1 MPFLHKCLSVILL
14 LIAISSSASAAIQ
27 ATASVSNN
35 QVFQGDTFILTIEV
49 NDTGSEYQLNTSVL
63 DDDFIVSSPSRSQST
78 SIINGDINRK
88 ITWVLRLQAN
98 KVGDFTIPA
107 LAIGDLL
114 TDPITI
120 QVKEAGEAQQST
132 SGDTIF
138 IENSV
143 DKTQVY
149 LDQPII
155 LESKIY
161 VSENVV
167 DGDVQAPS
175 LTGANIERISNDNQQ
190 TQVIL
195 NGLRYKVFTYQY
207 QITPTQAG
215 DVKITSPLLV
225 GSIRKNVSVSDWQNR
240 IITQPI
246 NIRGNSIAITV
257 KPMPANYQG
266 DWLIS
271 EDVHLV
277 ENNNLHAASYTVGD
291 PITRSISLRVASI
304 SVDKMPEIKLNYD
317 SSLRYYPD
325 QDDLKQGTLNGV
337 LYSQRTITHA
347 IIADK
352 SGELVL
358 PEISIP
364 WWNSKTEQ
372 QEFAT
377 LPAQTLTIKAAL
389 ANTNNSNQGDANNNV
404 SNNASNIASNAVNN
418 DASTQGALSAAS
430 QLDNSNVQNKLNEYA
445 VENEQLT
452 QRLLIWQ
459 ISTLILLTLVISL
472 SIYLYFVKTNKQLKA
487 VVTPSSYNNPPPLYQ
502 QLLQACE
509 QSTPQQVYSYLLRYF
524 QSQHADITQLQQI
537 TIFSALPDD
546 LKQQLQANL
555 QQLELACSGKTHQ
568 WDAKQLIK
576 LIKMHQKTAKTH
588 TSHPINS
595 LNP

>member
-14 LIAISSSASAAIQ
+14 LIAISSSASAATQ

-49 NDTGSEYQLNTSVL
+49 NDTGSEYQLDTSAL
-63 DDDFIVSSPSRSQST
+63 TDDFKVSGPSRSQST

-98 KVGDFTIPA
+98 KVGNFTIPA

-120 QVKEAGEAQQST
+120 QVKEAGEEQQST

-161 VSENVV
+161 VSENIV
-167 DGDVQAPS
+167 DGDVQAPT
-175 LTGANIERISNDNQQ
+175 LAAANIERISNDNQQ

-215 DVKITSPLLV
+215 DVRITSPLLV

-240 IITQPI
+240 IISQPI

-277 ENNNLHAASYTVGD
+277 ENNNLQAASYTVGD

-358 PEISIP
+358 PEIRIP

-389 ANTNNSNQGDANNNV
+389 PNTNNNNQGNA
-404 SNNASNIASNAVNN
+404 SNSASNIASNVINN

-430 QLDNSNVQNKLNEYA
+430 QLANNDAQNKLNEYVA
-445 VENEQLT
+445 ENEQLT
-452 QRLLIWQ
+452 KRLLFWQ
-459 ISTLILLTLVISL
+459 ISALILLILVISL
-472 SIYLYFVKTNKQLKA
+472 CIYLYFVKTNKQLKA
-487 VVTPSSYNNPPPLYQ
+487 VVTPSNNNKTATPYQ

-509 QSTPQQVYSYLLRYF
+509 QSTPQQVYTYLLRYF

-537 TIFSALPDD
+537 TVFSPLPDD
-546 LKQQLQANL
+546 QKQQLQSNL

-576 LIKMHQKTAKTH
+576 LIKMHQKTAKIH
-588 TSHPINS
+588 NSHSINT

>member
-14 LIAISSSASAAIQ
+14 LIVISSSASAATQ

-49 NDTGSEYQLNTSVL
+49 NDTGSEYQLDTSAL
-63 DDDFIVSSPSRSQST
+63 TDDFKVSGPSRSQST

-107 LAIGDLL
+107 LAIGDLF

-120 QVKEAGEAQQST
+120 QVKEAGEEQQST

-161 VSENVV
+161 VSENIV

-175 LTGANIERISNDNQQ
+175 LTAANIERVSNDNQQ

-240 IITQPI
+240 IISQPI

-291 PITRSISLRVASI
+291 PITRIISLRVASI

-389 ANTNNSNQGDANNNV
+389 ASTNNDNQDNASNSANKNDV
-404 SNNASNIASNAVNN
+404 SNNAS
-418 DASTQGALSAAS
+418 TQTALSAAA
-430 QLDNSNVQNKLNEYA
+430 QLANNGANSSEYA
-445 VENEQLT
+445 AENKQLT

-459 ISTLILLTLVISL
+459 ISSLILLILVVSL
-472 SIYLYFVKTNKQLKA
+472 CIYLYFVKTNKQLKA
-487 VVTPSSYNNPPPLYQ
+487 VVTPNSSNKTTAPYE

-509 QSTPQQVYSYLLRYF
+509 QSTPQQVYTYLLRYF
-524 QSQHADITQLQQI
+524 QSQYTDIKQLQQI
-537 TIFSALPDD
+537 TIFSTLPDD
-546 LKQQLQANL
+546 QKQQLQDNL
-555 QQLELACSGKTHQ
+555 QQLELACAGQTHQ
-568 WDAKQLIK
+568 WNAKQLIK
-576 LIKMHQKTAKTH
+576 LIKMHHKIAKTH
-588 TSHPINS
+588 SNHSINTI
-595 LNP
+595 NP

>member
-14 LIAISSSASAAIQ
+14 LIAISSSASAATQ

-35 QVFQGDTFILTIEV
+35 QVFQGDTFILNIEV
-49 NDTGSEYQLNTSVL
+49 NDTGSEYQLDTSAL
-63 DDDFIVSSPSRSQST
+63 TDDFKVSGPSRSQST

-98 KVGDFTIPA
+98 KVGNFTIPA

-120 QVKEAGEAQQST
+120 QVKEAGEEQQST

-161 VSENVV
+161 VSENIV
-167 DGDVQAPS
+167 DGDVQAPT
-175 LTGANIERISNDNQQ
+175 LAAANIERISNDNQQ

-215 DVKITSPLLV
+215 DVEITSPLLV

-240 IITQPI
+240 IISQPI

-277 ENNNLHAASYTVGD
+277 ENNNLQAASYTVGD

-358 PEISIP
+358 PEIRIP

-377 LPAQTLTIKAAL
+377 LPAQTLIIKAAL
-389 ANTNNSNQGDANNNV
+389 PNTNNSNQG
-404 SNNASNIASNAVNN
+404 NASNVVNN

-430 QLDNSNVQNKLNEYA
+430 QLANNDAQNKLNEYVA
-445 VENEQLT
+445 ENEQLT
-452 QRLLIWQ
+452 KRLLFWQ
-459 ISTLILLTLVISL
+459 ISALILLILVISL
-472 SIYLYFVKTNKQLKA
+472 CIYLYFVKTNKQLKA
-487 VVTPSSYNNPPPLYQ
+487 VVTPSNNNKTVTPYQ

-509 QSTPQQVYSYLLRYF
+509 QSTPQQVYTYLLRYF

-537 TIFSALPDD
+537 TVFSPLPDD
-546 LKQQLQANL
+546 QKQQLQANL
-555 QQLELACSGKTHQ
+555 KQLELACSGKTHQ
-568 WDAKQLIK
+568 WNAKQLIK
-576 LIKMHQKTAKTH
+576 LIKMHQKTAKIH
-588 TSHPINS
+588 NSHSINT

>member
-1 MPFLHKCLSVILL
+1 MPFLHKCLSVILI
-14 LIAISSSASAAIQ
+14 LIAISSSASAATQ
-27 ATASVSNN
+27 ATASVSHN

-49 NDTGSEYQLNTSVL
+49 NDTGSEYQLDSSALN
-63 DDDFIVSSPSRSQST
+63 DDFIVSSPSRSQST

-88 ITWVLRLQAN
+88 ITWTLRLQAN

-107 LAIGDLL
+107 LAIGNLL
-114 TDPITI
+114 TKPISI

-155 LESKIY
+155 FQSKIY
-161 VSENVV
+161 VSENIV
-167 DGDVQAPS
+167 DGDVQAPA
-175 LTGANIERISNDNQQ
+175 LAAANIERISNDNQQ
-190 TQVIL
+190 TQVIR

-215 DVKITSPLLV
+215 DAKISSPLLV
-225 GSIRKNVSVSDWQNR
+225 GSIRKNVSVNDWQNR
-240 IITQPI
+240 IISQPI
-246 NIRGNSIAITV
+246 NIRGNSIDITV

-277 ENNNLHAASYTVGD
+277 ENNNLQAASYTVGD

-317 SSLRYYPD
+317 RSLRYYPD

-358 PEISIP
+358 PEIRIP

-389 ANTNNSNQGDANNNV
+389 ANTNNDDQGIANNTANNN
-404 SNNASNIASNAVNN
+404 NIVNN
-418 DASTQGALSAAS
+418 NASTQGDLSAAS
-430 QLDNSNVQNKLNEYA
+430 QLANNDAQNKLNEYA
-445 VENEQLT
+445 AENEQLT
-452 QRLLIWQ
+452 QRLLFWQ
-459 ISTLILLTLVISL
+459 ISTLILLILVISL

-487 VVTPSSYNNPPPLYQ
+487 VVTPSNNNKTTTPYQ
-502 QLLQACE
+502 QLLQACK
-509 QSTPQQVYSYLLRYF
+509 QSTPQQVYTYLLRYF

-537 TIFSALPDD
+537 TVFSAFADD
-546 LKQQLQANL
+546 EKQKLQNNLK
-555 QQLELACSGKTHQ
+555 QLELACSGKAHH
-568 WDAKQLIK
+568 WDAQELIK
-576 LIKMHQKTAKTH
+576 LIKAHHQVTVDSDPSQIT
-588 TSHPINS
+588 N